1 MRDSHRALYLLICA
15 AILVSAPAVIAR
27 EAEPVNTITADAIR
41 GHVYFLAS
49 DALEGRYVG
58 SPGYEVAAH
67 YGESQFV
74 AAGLRPGA
82 VDGSCPSYF
91 QEVPVLRRRATGN
104 ISMTVRTAAGST
116 TFTEGEDFTWFQGE
130 MFPWEKRNL
139 EVVFAGY
146 GISEPD
152 HGWDDLGDV
161 DVRDKVVI
169 VMMGVPTRG
178 GEAVLPEAI
187 HARYAPPSAIFRKM
201 AEMMYRGAAGM
212 LILPDEMIL
221 EAWDGLPSKAPIPQ
235 YEYDNTRP
243 GAIHITLLGPM
254 KPGVAEAIFA
264 GQDRLPPGMGHLGPE
279 GLESTES
286 FCLRN
291 VTVTFDGTFTRERV
305 LTHNVVGVVDG
316 TDRQLKSEYVVVTA
330 HLDSTAPRED
340 GEINNG
346 ADDNASGAAG
356 LMEIA
361 KALAKSPPRRSV
373 VFVLLSGEEAACIGS
388 RHFVSDSPV
397 PLDKIVADVNLDMIG
412 RTAPANEA
420 DRSHYAI
427 DSEKITPEF
436 TRLIKQVNAHT
447 LAWPLKYESETGN
460 SDHIMFH
467 AAGIPAV
474 SFYSGHHD
482 DVNLPTDDPEKL
494 DYDKAEKISRLVYE
508 LTMELGNRENL
519 W

>member
-1 MRDSHRALYLLICA
+1 MRSSHRALFLIIGA
-15 AILVSAPAVIAR
+15 AIMAFALPAVAL
-27 EAEPVNTITADAIR
+27 EPGPADMITADAIR

-58 SPGYEVAAH
+58 DAGYEVAAR
-67 YGESQFV
+67 YGQSQFV

-82 VDGSCPSYF
+82 ADGSGASYF
-91 QEVPVLRRRATGN
+91 QEVPVLRRRSAGD
-104 ISMTVRTAAGST
+104 ISLTVRTAEGST
-116 TFTEGEDFTWFQGE
+116 TFSEGDDFTWFQGE
-130 MFPWEKRNL
+130 MFPWEKREL

-152 HGWDDLGDV
+152 HGWDDLSDV

-169 VMMGVPTRG
+169 IMMGVPTRA
-178 GEAVLPEAI
+178 GEPILPEAI
-187 HARYAPPSAIFRKM
+187 HARYAPPNAIMKKM
-201 AEMMYRGAAGM
+201 AELMYRGAAG
-212 LILPDEMIL
+212 IFVLPDEMIL
-221 EAWDGLPSKAPIPQ
+221 EAWDALPSKAPIPQ
-235 YEYDNTRP
+235 FEYDNRQP
-243 GAIHITLLGPM
+243 GAIHITLLSPI
-254 KPGVAEAIFA
+254 KPEVVEAIFA
-264 GQDRLPPGMGHLGPE
+264 GQDRLPPGMGHPGPE
-279 GLESTES
+279 TPGS
-286 FCLRN
+286 FYLRD
-291 VTVTFDGTFTRERV
+291 VTLTFEGTFSEEKV
-305 LTHNVVGVVDG
+305 LTWNVVGVVDG
-316 TDRQLKSEYVVVTA
+316 TDPQLKSEYVVVTA

-356 LMEIA
+356 IMEVA
-361 KALAKSPPRRSV
+361 RVLAKSPPRRSV
-373 VFVLLSGEEAACIGS
+373 VFVLLSGEEAMCIGS

-397 PLDKIVADVNLDMIG
+397 PLDKIVANVNLDMIG

-427 DSEKITPEF
+427 DSDRITPEF
-436 TRLIKQVNAHT
+436 TRLIKEVNSST
-447 LAWPLKYESETGN
+447 LAWPLKFETETGS
-460 SDHIMFH
+460 SDHMMFH

-494 DYDKAEKISRLVYE
+494 DYEKAEKISRLVYE
-508 LTMELGNRENL
+508 ITMELGNRENL